1 MWSKDKLFL
10 NLGKEDPL
18 SSLNAD
24 SALSHS
30 DVHLETVS
38 VEVHLLHSFCESD
51 RNWNLRLFL
60 VFNTTIAGN
69 SPARRILP
77 SPFLFRGENYSH
89 IKEPQIRNK
98 SNKLTQ
104 KHFDWKLSL
113 VLLLS
118 VSSNQDVQHQCLH
131 QASVYWSSTPH
142 LQMEAP
148 SSISTIKKGKQ
159 RYFTRFSWEAKL
171 SDFLIVI
178 VQINWRFYTTLLSS
192 KDQSEDS
199 LWKVNPLRHCPS
211 LTSELAESRTN
222 FIQYFSTEKVPVG
235 NAKALK

>member
-77 SPFLFRGENYSH
+77 SAFLFRGENYSH

-118 VSSNQDVQHQCLH
+118 VSSNQECTTPMPASSICLLEL
-131 QASVYWSSTPH
+131 Y
-142 LQMEAP
+142 P
-148 SSISTIKKGKQ
+148 SSADGSTFKHQYNKKGKTEIFHQ
-159 RYFTRFSWEAKL
+159 VLLGSKAIWLSYSHSANKL
-171 SDFLIVI
+171 KILYNSVVI
-178 VQINWRFYTTLLSS
+178 KGSVW
-192 KDQSEDS
+192 
-199 LWKVNPLRHCPS
+199 
-211 LTSELAESRTN
+211 
-222 FIQYFSTEKVPVG
+222 G
-235 NAKALK
+235 